1 MNKSI
6 FKLESDVKSI
16 FRFDG
21 GRGGEE
27 SRSILKY
34 YYVEM
39 YEEFKRIMLEREEYS
54 RSILKFSSFN

>member
-1 MNKSI
+1 M
-6 FKLESDVKSI
+6 KSI

-21 GRGGEE
+21 GKGGEE
-27 SRSILKY
+27 LRSILKY